1 MNWNGMEVIKMTLDE
16 VIKYSKEAAVEKE
29 AMVFKNEDAL
39 KKSIAEYEEC
49 ANKHKRLA
57 GWLKE
62 LKSYIDRDTEEPV
75 HYYDRMSRAECPSC
89 GHKMYDDDATWKC
102 DYCCNCGK
110 KLRW

>member
-1 MNWNGMEVIKMTLDE
+1 MTIDEAIAHCEKTAIEKETQAEFYKTYLPDE
-16 VIKYSKEAAVEKE
+16 VSK
-29 AMVFKNEDAL
+29 L
-39 KKSIAEYEEC
+39 IAITEC
-49 ANKHKRLA
+49 AHDYSQLA
-57 GWLKE
+57 EWLKE
-62 LKSYIDRDTEEPV
+62 LKSYIDRDTAEPV